1 MRSQLF
7 SFFVCLIAGV
17 LAIVVACGG
26 DRFGELVVADAG
38 YLQAPAAQPSA
49 EAGAA
54 IPGPASTGRPSDL
67 GATPPVFGDKSAPL
81 PSPPQRVDAGV
92 DGGSTPSD
100 ASSDAVPVDADLGD
114 TVPSVCD
121 FTGTWASRVIID
133 VSWVPQGLMGAI
145 LAPGNGQIKQW
156 VLSTRAVTGQ
166 TTTDTAIV
174 CGIALPDFSG
184 TQVAGGEK
192 YGIQFPS
199 STFDKGVL
207 PSFAISGSILGSGP
221 GASYSS
227 APSAVLLGLTLPNPT
242 TDPWPSS
249 VTTAVDSDQDGV
261 PGVTALVTQ
270 GSGYS
275 DVIVDTVGDRADKI
289 YVAMRQITSVTA
301 KAADCDTFTG
311 AVSIPQVTDTTG
323 TTKYAIDSHVLGC
336 RLDGDAGDC
345 YPVQASFVDATQPVF
360 SPSGN
365 TSFTSLRVV
374 SGATCAT
381 VRQQLP

>member
-7 SFFVCLIAGV
+7 SFAVCLIAGV
-17 LAIVVACGG
+17 LGIVVACGG
-26 DRFGELVVADAG
+26 DRFGELLVDDAG
-38 YLQAPAAQPSA
+38 YLEAPGVPASA

-54 IPGPASTGRPSDL
+54 IPGPPSTGRPNDL
-67 GATPPVFGDKSAPL
+67 GATPPVFGERSAPL
-81 PSPPQRVDAGV
+81 PSSPPQVDAGI
-92 DGGSTPSD
+92 DGRSTPGD
-100 ASSDAVPVDADLGD
+100 AFIDAAAVDADLGD
-114 TVPSVCD
+114 TVASVCD

-156 VLSTRAVTGQ
+156 VLSTRVATGQ

-199 STFDKGVL
+199 SIFDKGIL
-207 PSFAISGSILGSGP
+207 PSFAISGSIVGSGP

-227 APSAVLLGLTLPNPT
+227 TPGAVLIGLTLPNPT

-249 VTTAVDSDQDGV
+249 VTTVVDSDQDGE
-261 PGVTALVTQ
+261 PGVTALATQ
-270 GSGYS
+270 GSGYA
-275 DVIVDTVGDRADKI
+275 DVIVDTVGDRADKL

-301 KAADCDTFTG
+301 KAVDCDTFTG
-311 AVSIPQVTDTTG
+311 TVNIPQITDTTG
-323 TTKYAIDSHVLGC
+323 TAKYAIDSHVLGC

-345 YPVQASFVDATQPVF
+345 YSVQGSFVDATQPVF